1 MVNVAKWPV
10 IWVRDCGQCLCWR
23 LVIVIGRTGDVIDGY
38 FPAAEA
44 VLVVV
49 ILADNDGKNR
59 YIAVDDPD
67 ETTVAVMWK
76 VK

>member
-1 MVNVAKWPV
+1 MVNVAKRPV
-10 IWVRDCGQCLCWR
+10 IWARDCGQCPCWR
-23 LVIVIGRTGDVIDGY
+23 LIIVIGRTGDVIDGY

-44 VLVVV
+44 VLVAV
-49 ILADNDGKNR
+49 ILADNDGKIR
-59 YIAVDDPD
+59 YIAVGDPD